1 MKKTLALFLLVLL
14 SWSLAIGQEEA
25 TTSKGIKVLLW
36 ENGTWTYADSTA
48 TTDHVAVIPGL
59 EIPRTTAKDA
69 IIKHT
74 GYTLSYNEEY
84 EQANWVAYELTKE
97 ETKKAVERSNK
108 FKPDPLV
115 KTGSARD
122 EDYLSS
128 GYDRGHLAPAADMSW
143 SAKTMTESFFYSN
156 MSPQEQTFNRGI
168 WKKLEEQVREWAI
181 QNGEIYVVTG
191 PVLVPGLKTIGPNK
205 VGVPKAYYKVIL
217 DYSLPDVK
225 AIAFVMPNEASDKSL
240 QSFVVSIDNVEKI
253 TGLDFFPLLPDKQ
266 ENTIEKTVCLK
277 CWEW

>member
-1 MKKTLALFLLVLL
+1 MKKTLALFLMLL
-14 SWSLAIGQEEA
+14 FSWSLAIGQEQA
-25 TTSKGIKVLLW
+25 TTSKGVKVILW
-36 ENGTWTYADSTA
+36 ENGTWTYADSSA
-48 TTDHVAVIPGL
+48 ADHTAVIPGL

-84 EQANWVAYELTKE
+84 EQANWVAYELTRE

-143 SAKTMTESFFYSN
+143 SVKTMTESFYYSN
-156 MSPQEQTFNRGI
+156 MSPQEQAFNRGI
-168 WKKLEEQVREWAI
+168 WKKLEEQVRDWAV
-181 QNGEIYVVTG
+181 QNGDIYVVTG
-191 PVLVPGLKTIGPNK
+191 PVLVPGLKTIGPDK
-205 VGVPKAYYKVIL
+205 VAVPKAYYKVIL
-217 DYSLPDVK
+217 DYSLPDIK
-225 AIAFVMPNEASDKSL
+225 GIAFVMPNEASDKPL
-240 QSFVVSIDNVEKI
+240 QSFVVSIDTVEKL
-253 TGLDFFPLLPDKQ
+253 TGLDFFPLLPDAQ